1 MTMAIYKLD
10 NSEEND
16 FINYIAVEEMPEFL
30 QEVGLALSKPTLI
43 RQQLFGVVMRT
54 LPETELFED
63 GKDTRKRFYHPFSVF
78 ETIAASK
85 LFSGDYWTE
94 KVHAARLVQL
104 DVFIGRLGYY
114 AKNYRRLNS
123 EFNIN
128 RIRDKEGEKYPVTF
142 PLYINEV
149 FHNLLQESEGFT
161 IQLELDKK
169 SKAKTEI
176 IKRKSNAK
184 IVNGPERRGSD
195 LILNNNEMGMTEDNI
210 ENLYTNFA
218 KTACCR
224 IFSAPE
230 AQCYM
235 QYQTLMYTR
244 TMEAVITNY
253 KGRLLDYLKN
263 K

>member
-1 MTMAIYKLD
+1 MAIFKLD
-10 NSEEND
+10 NIEEKN
-16 FINYIAVEEMPEFL
+16 FIKYISVEEMPEFL
-30 QEVGLALSKPTLI
+30 QEVGLSLSKPTLV

-54 LPETELFED
+54 LPETELFET
-63 GKDTRKRFYHPFSVF
+63 GKDTRKRFYHPLSVF

-114 AKNYRRLNS
+114 AKNYRRLNND
-123 EFNIN
+123 FNIN
-128 RIRDKEGEKYPVTF
+128 RIREKEGEKHLVTF
-142 PLYINEV
+142 PFYINEV
-149 FHNLLQESEGFT
+149 FHSLLQESDEFR
-161 IQLELDKK
+161 IQQELDKK
-169 SKAKTEI
+169 TKTRKEI
-176 IKRKSNAK
+176 IIRKSNVK
-184 IVNGPERRGSD
+184 IINGPEQWGSD
-195 LILNNNEMGMTEDNI
+195 LILNNNEMGMTEENI

-218 KTACCR
+218 KAACCR
-224 IFSAPE
+224 IFSASE

-253 KGRLLDYLKN
+253 KGRLLDYMNN

>member
-1 MTMAIYKLD
+1 MAIYKLD
-10 NSEEND
+10 NNEGKD
-16 FINYIAVEEMPEFL
+16 FVNYISVEEMPAFL
-30 QEVGLALSKPTLI
+30 QEVGLALSKPTLV

-54 LPETELFED
+54 LPETELFAN

-114 AKNYRRLNS
+114 AQNYKRLNND
-123 EFNIN
+123 FNIN
-128 RIRDKEGEKYPVTF
+128 RIREKEGEKHSVTF
-142 PLYINEV
+142 PLCINEV
-149 FHNLLQESEGFT
+149 FHSLLQESDEFM
-161 IQLELDKK
+161 IQQDLDKK
-169 SKAKTEI
+169 TKTKTETI
-176 IKRKSNAK
+176 IIRKSNAK
-184 IVNGPERRGSD
+184 TVNGPELCGSY
-195 LILNNNEMGMTEDNI
+195 LILKNNEMGMTEENI

-218 KTACCR
+218 KTACSR
-224 IFSAPE
+224 IFSTSE

-235 QYQTLMYTR
+235 RYQTLMYTR